1 MGTHQISQI
10 WYIKNDGT
18 LHIIKSLMEDVT
30 ITEAMFYSTLCK
42 PLIVEMPME
51 YQKNH
56 TFNIPLA
63 LEYIP
68 LAQVKF
74 H

>member
-1 MGTHQISQI
+1 
-10 WYIKNDGT
+10 
-18 LHIIKSLMEDVT
+18 MEDVT
-30 ITEAMFYSTLCK
+30 ITKAMFYSTSGK
-42 PLIVEMPME
+42 PHIVEMPME
-51 YQKNH
+51 YQKEH